1 MAMRC
6 ARELFAQICGRRI
19 LLAMQVA
26 KLRHTFWRAHALV
39 FTAAVVALSTVPALR
54 PVHAQGPAAAASN
67 VVWQMHDSGTTAS
80 LRGIHSVDGQIAWAS
95 GTGST
100 VLKTTDGGV
109 HWERC
114 AIPDGEKDGATLDFR
129 GVQAW
134 DAETA
139 IVMASGPGEKSRLY
153 KTTDG
158 CKTWKLV
165 FKNPDK
171 DGFWDAVRFFDRA
184 KGVLIGD
191 SVSGKLYARMT
202 DDGGERWHPFNDDD
216 GLKVGQQNAG
226 FFAASNSC
234 LMLRP
239 EHPYSIEA
247 VANAGGS
254 AEVYFA
260 SFGTICSPASSSIK
274 PQCHDGWD
282 WDAPEGTAIPSNG
295 GSRGVFSLGWAMN
308 QNGGIRAEV
317 IAGGDYTKPNDSTGT
332 AAWTA
337 DGGLHWTASA
347 TPPHGYRSS
356 VQWSEPEELWI
367 TAGTNGSDISRD
379 DGRTWQPLDDGNWNA
394 LSLPFV
400 VGPKGRIARLNPSA
414 LPKP

>member
-139 IVMASGPGEKSRLY
+139 IVMASGPGDKSRLY
-153 KTTDG
+153 KTADG
-158 CKTWKLV
+158 CKSWTI
-165 FKNPDK
+165 NSQNSGK
-171 DGFWDAVRFFDRA
+171 DGFWDSVVFQHGDYGFA
-184 KGVLIGD
+184 IGD
-191 SVSGKLYARMT
+191 AHTGVVIGDPVNGRFDTRVMLLGHGWFI
-202 DDGGERWHPFNDDD
+202 DDAGCSAEE
-216 GLKVGQQNAG
+216 GQAA
-226 FFAASNSC
+226 FAASNS
-234 LMLRP
+234 
-239 EHPYSIEA
+239 S
-247 VANAGGS
+247 VF
-254 AEVYFA
+254 VF
-260 SFGTICSPASSSIK
+260 
-274 PQCHDGWD
+274 
-282 WDAPEGTAIPSNG
+282 
-295 GSRGVFSLGWAMN
+295 GSRRYILGVGGKPGAAVLISPLLITGVFSDPCRRVSVPITGGNESSGVFSVWFRDLK
-308 QNGGIRAEV
+308 NG
-317 IAGGDYTKPNDSTGT
+317 IAVGGAYTKPNEPAGT
-332 AAWTA
+332 AAWTK
-337 DGGLHWTASA
+337 DMGIHWTASTA
-347 TPPHGYRSS
+347 PPHGYRST
-356 VQWSEPEELWI
+356 VQWNESLKLWI

-379 DGRTWQPLDDGNWNA
+379 DGKTWQPLDNGNWNA

-400 VGPKGRIARLNPSA
+400 VGPNGRIARLNPAA
-414 LPKP
+414 LSHE